1 MMVTDMEVW
10 LTTID
15 NPYDP
20 FTQFDEWKHF
30 DEDEKGYNSLAYLA
44 RISQATIDMPE
55 KQYNQ
60 EVESAINEIVYYDLL
75 GLYKKVKKDVKT
87 EENNDSSNDENK

>member
-20 FTQFDEWKHF
+20 FTQFDEWKQF

-75 GLYKKVKKDVKT
+75 GLYKKVKKEVKT